1 MSQCREGRAARSM
14 SKVTAGRCPGCGGR
28 LESVDPVLIVFA
40 AVLVGACVALIA
52 LLISQRRTQH
62 QVAAFM
68 GRLDE
73 LERSLPVWKDND
85 DLAPGEE
92 SPDVDQKSLIAGQR
106 NLSRDVLAGRTSFVR
121 RAVEGE
127 VDRPASLAAQAIVL
141 VCSKIEESVSP
152 AELADD
158 LAISLRTLERGLA
171 GELGCTPRQL
181 ISALKMREARRMLES
196 GHYRVNEVATKL
208 GFATASHFSRS
219 FRTFYRTPPSSF
231 VRPGAR

>member
-1 MSQCREGRAARSM
+1 MEPEL
-14 SKVTAGRCPGCGGR
+14 V
-28 LESVDPVLIVFA
+28 VFA
-40 AVLVGACVALIA
+40 AVLVGACIALIA
-52 LLISQRRTQH
+52 LLVSQHRTQH
-62 QVAAFM
+62 QVAVFM
-68 GRLDE
+68 RRLDE
-73 LERSLPVWKDND
+73 LERALTGWGGGDDVAATVNSVGND
-85 DLAPGEE
+85 GESGNRE
-92 SPDVDQKSLIAGQR
+92 QR

-127 VDRPASLAAQAIVL
+127 VNRPASLAAQAIAL
-141 VCSKIEESVSP
+141 VYSKIEESVSP

-219 FRTFYRTPPSSF
+219 FRTFYRAPPSSF
-231 VRPGAR
+231 VRPTVR